1 MTINTNYNLQVSVS
15 LEAYKTKDDIKK
27 VYTRDMAKKIG
38 KKPLSFKRV
47 YISINDLLNKLTSG
61 HAYANLF
68 DLEPGKLYTK
78 VNKKTGGKFKMEA
91 YNSDGGFETLFKA
104 NEYFRGS
111 QIITIDIDATKW
123 NDVEH
128 YINMLTYKPTL
139 VYMSYSDGLLKDGI
153 LSRRFHMLYVFDVI
167 LDEREMLR
175 CAKTLHDQVAI
186 DTDEKMAD
194 FCGLR
199 VSQYFNGVYGNPET
213 YNTGIIYN
221 PLDIPG
227 DYVEQKEEKV
237 VEFSKWMI
245 RDMESLGYLD
255 FCRKYHMT
263 VIFSTAD
270 ILEPG
275 NCKYVILDD
284 SWISLYYNAT
294 GRIKNGEKRR
304 KKLAKRMGLRKLINP
319 NITPDELLY
328 SAWFDLNNI
337 IDNTD
342 TEDFITVEQLKRRA
356 AKIINME
363 EFELRT
369 WLDYDLQKQRKQKIH
384 FFGNA
389 SQAYQ
394 QKVQA
399 AYRYYQVWPIW
410 DFSQNVR
417 ENMEREEIKELNHKK
432 DFYYSFLKAVSPL
445 RKRDGEAELGVYE
458 FIDFIIS
465 TTTTYI
471 YDKPKILKNVHQN
484 AQFREN
490 NEIST
495 TTTYIYDK
503 PKILK
508 NVHQNDNNAQN
519 VENNEMSNTESELT
533 YMAKRQARRDAK
545 EANLQIFWDNYDPEK
560 PVKDNL
566 ATLKGLGMKISQ
578 AKLYRLIKEYNNN
591 TEIFESRN
599 IIETVESAQNV
610 ENTAQFMENTAQ
622 NVENDIPKSVH
633 ENDNTAQFIENS
645 ESRFGNFNMDFDLP
659 EFNWDLNYESK
670 R

>member
-245 RDMESLGYLD
+245 RDMESLEYLD

-484 AQFREN
+484 
-490 NEIST
+490 
-495 TTTYIYDK
+495 
-503 PKILK
+503 
-508 NVHQNDNNAQN
+508 DNNAQN

>member
-68 DLEPGKLYTK
+68 DLEPGKLYTR

-245 RDMESLGYLD
+245 RDMESLEYLD

-471 YDKPKILKNVHQN
+471 YDKPKIPKSVHQN
-484 AQFREN
+484 AQFMEN
-490 NEIST
+490 T
-495 TTTYIYDK
+495 
-503 PKILK
+503 
-508 NVHQNDNNAQN
+508 AQN

-533 YMAKRQARRDAK
+533 YRAKRQARRDAK

-578 AKLYRLIKEYNNN
+578 AKLYMLIKEYNNN

>member
-1 MTINTNYNLQVSVS
+1 
-15 LEAYKTKDDIKK
+15 
-27 VYTRDMAKKIG
+27 
-38 KKPLSFKRV
+38 
-47 YISINDLLNKLTSG
+47 
-61 HAYANLF
+61 
-68 DLEPGKLYTK
+68 
-78 VNKKTGGKFKMEA
+78 
-91 YNSDGGFETLFKA
+91 
-104 NEYFRGS
+104 
-111 QIITIDIDATKW
+111 
-123 NDVEH
+123 
-128 YINMLTYKPTL
+128 
-139 VYMSYSDGLLKDGI
+139 MSYSDRLLKDGI
-153 LSRRFHMLYVFDVI
+153 LSRRFHILYVFDVI

-175 CAKTLHDQVAI
+175 CAKTLHNQVAI

-275 NCKYVILDD
+275 NRKYVILDD

-471 YDKPKILKNVHQN
+471 YDKPKIPKSVHQN
-484 AQFREN
+484 AQFMEN
-490 NEIST
+490 T
-495 TTTYIYDK
+495 
-503 PKILK
+503 
-508 NVHQNDNNAQN
+508 AQN

-533 YMAKRQARRDAK
+533 YRAKRQARRDAK

-578 AKLYRLIKEYNNN
+578 AKLYMLIKEYNNN

-610 ENTAQFMENTAQ
+610 ENTAQFIENNAQ
-622 NVENDIPKSVH
+622 NVENDILKSVH
-633 ENDNTAQFIENS
+633 ENDNTAQNRENS

>member
-68 DLEPGKLYTK
+68 DLEPGKLYTR

-270 ILEPG
+270 ILKPG

-294 GRIKNGEKRR
+294 GKIKNGEKRR

-471 YDKPKILKNVHQN
+471 YDKPKI
-484 AQFREN
+484 
-490 NEIST
+490 I
-495 TTTYIYDK
+495 
-503 PKILK
+503 K
-508 NVHQNDNNAQN
+508 NVHQNDNNAQFREN
-519 VENNEMSNTESELT
+519 NAQNRENTAQFRENNEMSNTESELT
-533 YMAKRQARRDAK
+533 YRAKRQAIRDAK

-566 ATLKGLGMKISQ
+566 SILKGLGMKISQ

-599 IIETVESAQNV
+599 VIETVESAQFR
-610 ENTAQFMENTAQ
+610 ENNAQ
-622 NVENDIPKSVH
+622 NGENDIIKNVH
-633 ENDNTAQFIENS
+633 QNDNNAQFRENS
-645 ESRFGNFNMDFDLP
+645 ESRFGNFNMDFNLP

>member
-1 MTINTNYNLQVSVS
+1 MTIDYNYNLQVSVS

-275 NCKYVILDD
+275 NRKYVILDD

-417 ENMEREEIKELNHKK
+417 ENMEREEIKKLNHKQH
-432 DFYYSFLKAVSPL
+432 FYYSFLKAVSPL
-445 RKRDGEAELGVYE
+445 RERDGEAELGVYE

-471 YDKPKILKNVHQN
+471 YDTGKICPKNGMDEIETEKKHYMKSKNE
-484 AQFREN
+484 R
-490 NEIST
+490 
-495 TTTYIYDK
+495 
-503 PKILK
+503 
-508 NVHQNDNNAQN
+508 
-519 VENNEMSNTESELT
+519 
-533 YMAKRQARRDAK
+533 AKRQAKRDAK
-545 EANLQIFWDNYDPEK
+545 EANLQIFWDNYDPK
-560 PVKDNL
+560 MTWRDNL
-566 ATLKGLGMKISQ
+566 ANLKGLGMKISKS
-578 AKLYRLIKEYNNN
+578 KLYELIKEYNNIEN
-591 TEIFESRN
+591 SEPEIEEE
-599 IIETVESAQNV
+599 ITQNV
-610 ENTAQFMENTAQ
+610 ENFYPNSGIDYPNSGIEGIQNAENTPQ
-622 NVENDIPKSVH
+622 IL
-633 ENDNTAQFIENS
+633 ENS
-645 ESRFGNFNMDFDLP
+645 ESRFGNFNMDFNLP

>member
-275 NCKYVILDD
+275 NRKYVILDD

-417 ENMEREEIKELNHKK
+417 ENMEREEIKKLNHKQH
-432 DFYYSFLKAVSPL
+432 FYYSFLKAVSPL
-445 RKRDGEAELGVYE
+445 RERDGEAELGVYE

-471 YDKPKILKNVHQN
+471 YDTVKICPKNGMDDIETEKKHYMKSKNE
-484 AQFREN
+484 R
-490 NEIST
+490 
-495 TTTYIYDK
+495 
-503 PKILK
+503 
-508 NVHQNDNNAQN
+508 
-519 VENNEMSNTESELT
+519 
-533 YMAKRQARRDAK
+533 AKRQAKRDAK
-545 EANLQIFWDNYDPEK
+545 EANLQIFWDNYDPK
-560 PVKDNL
+560 MTWRDNL
-566 ATLKGLGMKISQ
+566 ANLKGLGMKISKS
-578 AKLYRLIKEYNNN
+578 KLYELIKEYNNIEN
-591 TEIFESRN
+591 SEPEIEEEITQNVENFYPNSGIDYPN
-599 IIETVESAQNV
+599 SGIEGIQNV
-610 ENTAQFMENTAQ
+610 ENTPQ
-622 NVENDIPKSVH
+622 IL
-633 ENDNTAQFIENS
+633 ENS
-645 ESRFGNFNMDFDLP
+645 ESRFGNFNMDFNLP